1 MSARNLKS
9 KARNLLWIRSIR
21 NIKVIQ
27 SRTDFLKQVL
37 ISKKFASYVKK
48 RMKIAAADR
57 GIVLEDFIVGHYF
70 ISGFFRKNEKWAY
83 FSFDECRNSPLD
95 FTAKDCWKGFLL
107 RTAKNS
113 KDYTGGTNHYTNLK
127 GFMPLLE
134 QLLG

>member
-1 MSARNLKS
+1 MRNGRIFHLM
-9 KARNLLWIRSIR
+9 NVEI
-21 NIKVIQ
+21 
-27 SRTDFLKQVL
+27 
-37 ISKKFASYVKK
+37 
-48 RMKIAAADR
+48 
-57 GIVLEDFIVGHYF
+57 
-70 ISGFFRKNEKWAY
+70 
-83 FSFDECRNSPLD
+83 SPLD

>member
-37 ISKKFASYVKK
+37 ISKRFASYVKK

-95 FTAKDCWKGFLL
+95 FTAKDCWKGFLM

>member
-1 MSARNLKS
+1 MDKIYKKYQGHTIENGFSETS
-9 KARNLLWIRSIR
+9 P
-21 NIKVIQ
+21 
-27 SRTDFLKQVL
+27 DF
-37 ISKKFASYVKK
+37 KKFASYVKK

-83 FSFDECRNSPLD
+83 FS
-95 FTAKDCWKGFLL
+95 
-107 RTAKNS
+107 AKNS

>member
-1 MSARNLKS
+1 MEN
-9 KARNLLWIRSIR
+9 WISET
-21 NIKVIQ
+21 
-27 SRTDFLKQVL
+27 SPDF
-37 ISKKFASYVKK
+37 KKFAGYVKR